1 MKASPA
7 VIDGAVRAAQ
17 SAPDLVA
24 RISRVDPATAG
35 QVEALLAGQTKTQW
49 GRVVVAGVTY
59 VAMKYGFNWD
69 QTVDELVAGGLLIGG
84 QYAMR
89 YARAACAWAAARLR
103 KSPPN
108 P

>member
-1 MKASPA
+1 MKASA
-7 VIDGAVRAAQ
+7 AALDGAVKAAQ

-24 RISRVDPATAG
+24 RLDRVDPATAA
-35 QVEALLAGQTKTQW
+35 QVEAVLAGRAKTQW

-69 QTVDELVAGGLLIGG
+69 QTVDECVAGGLLIGG
-84 QYAMR
+84 HYAMR
-89 YARAACAWAAARLR
+89 YARAASAWVAARMR